1 LERTRQKHRGG
12 EAAAAQALIA
22 LGTARDSG
30 YADAGMRAEPIQH
43 EIAEEKAAGLGRA
56 EKRLVAALEAY
67 RRNPAGDENRMAAAR
82 RERVVWELVESLTSF
97 VVQREA
103 CGLRDARHVF
113 DVYDVPREAV
123 ARMGIRRP
131 RA

>member
-1 LERTRQKHRGG
+1 
-12 EAAAAQALIA
+12 
-22 LGTARDSG
+22 
-30 YADAGMRAEPIQH
+30 MRADPIQH

-56 EKRLVAALEAY
+56 EKRLVAALEAF
-67 RRNPAGDENRMAAAR
+67 RRHPTGVENRMAAAR